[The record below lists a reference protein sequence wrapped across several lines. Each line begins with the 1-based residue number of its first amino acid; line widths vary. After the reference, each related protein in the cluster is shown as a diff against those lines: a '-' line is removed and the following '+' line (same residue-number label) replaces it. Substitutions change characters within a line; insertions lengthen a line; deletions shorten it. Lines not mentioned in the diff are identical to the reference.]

1 MSAVI
6 EVVQN
11 KDGSWTARGSY
22 SGVYAEAR
30 RPTRHA
36 AVVEINKAFD
46 IFPSPKSKDE
56 PK

>member
-6 EVVQN
+6 EVEQN

-22 SGVYAEAR
+22 AGVYAEAR
-30 RPTRHA
+30 RSTRHA

-46 IFPSPKSKDE
+46 IFPKPKNKDE
-56 PK
+56 SK